1 MNFYNFI
8 TKMKKHDLENY
19 RKNLIYRREQ
29 GDRRWQ
35 TLNRI
40 QIITNYLLDKELR
53 RK

>member
-1 MNFYNFI
+1 MNFYNYI
-8 TKMKKHDLENY
+8 TNMKKKDLENY
-19 RKNLIYRREQ
+19 RLDLIDRRNK